1 MIMVTVNE
9 SRVHHYY
16 PEYKN
21 IQYARENLGLPNISQ
36 AANTEKVM
44 LTVFLDEKGV
54 PTTYHLP
61 CSNKVQGLCYAELL
75 PKLRKAVSRK

>member
-1 MIMVTVNE
+1 MVTVNE

-21 IQYARENLGLPNISQ
+21 IQYAMENLGLPNTSQ
-36 AANTEKVM
+36 AANTETVM
-44 LTVFLDEKGV
+44 LTVFFFDEKGV

-61 CSNKVQGLCYAELL
+61 CSNKVQGLYYAELL